1 MEARRFEQHQN
12 TKGHKNQGRK
22 RGQTALPDL
31 TNIPQVELTDIAIT
45 TRLSTAWW
53 LARED
58 VAIYKFGSLVTNKLI
73 SHRYDYL
80 KFLYLMSSLYP
91 QSYIDHNAAWE
102 FVGIIA
108 KHFNQ
113 LVRRNVAN
121 SPIYSLMVDETT
133 DRSTK
138 IKVIIYI
145 KYLVKDEKGNW
156 KINIEFLDL
165 VDPDTQSAL
174 SIKVIPLYFNT
185 IADALDCY

>member
-12 TKGHKNQGRK
+12 TNGHKNQGRK

-53 LARED
+53 LAKED
-58 VAIYKFGSLVTNKLI
+58 VAIHKFGSLVTNKLI
-73 SHRYDYL
+73 SHRYDYS

-91 QSYIDHNAAWE
+91 QSYIDYHAAWE

-113 LVRRNVAN
+113 LVRRNVTK

-138 IKVIIYI
+138 TKVIIYI
-145 KYLVKDEKGNW
+145 KYLVEDEKGNW
-156 KINIEFLDL
+156 KVNIEYLDL

-174 SIKVIPLYFNT
+174 SIKVIPLYFNV
-185 IADALDCY
+185 ADALDCY